1 MKCLTC
7 HSEIEHIAVTVDP
20 RTAELAFRANCSHEL
35 SSDAAHTAWRGGK
48 IAISPVPFPKITGAS
63 LIAAERARQ
72 ITEEGHTPEA
82 DAELPSGVLA
92 WAAWS
97 LIDSAGADH
106 PVEQAPAVWPL
117 PRDRWPATTSPLR
130 RLTIAGALIAAE
142 IDRRRASGETP

>member
-1 MKCLTC
+1 MKCSTC
-7 HSEIEHIAVTVDP
+7 NGEIQQITATVDP
-20 RTAELAFRANCSHEL
+20 RAAALAFRADCGHPLTTEE
-35 SSDAAHTAWRGGK
+35 ARQAWRLN
-48 IAISPVPFPKITGAS
+48 IFPTNAIPKVNGAT
-63 LIAAERARQ
+63 LIAAERDRQ

-82 DAELPSGVLA
+82 DAELTTGVLA
-92 WAAWS
+92 WAAWA

-142 IDRRRASGETP
+142 IDRRRANGETP